1 MPEPMAADSTSDP
14 GAISPEPVGDQSIAA
29 SDSGDQS
36 AAPLDSGETLESAVT
51 KARPMR
57 VRKLRTKASVSPKV
71 NLDRP
76 TLRLK
81 ASTAAHKAPGELI
94 QSPGTA
100 ADAIKEEA
108 FKLTG
113 ALEPA
118 LPAELPPGPQQIE
131 IPELRASLP
140 TDLDGGHVEPSN
152 GAAQDAA
159 AMSPSIAMLSEEA
172 SQTNGSLPIEPAGVS
187 RDELSADGPPD
198 EPRVENTES
207 QPQQEVSSPG
217 QTLER
222 QERINR
228 VPEPQAGDQ
237 EHWHSPPPDNDPRF
251 TYVPPSDSRQFPIEE
266 RLDSGVKVPEPD
278 SIETTA
284 DERFETRVENI
295 AVPPRLLKFGLKTQ
309 LVLLAL
315 VPILVGSV
323 IAFLVASLS
332 PTLFA
337 ARSEIVVNVA
347 SMDWS
352 RAERFLATQLV
363 VAKARMTLE
372 PISAA
377 TKIPLRDLEENVKVE
392 LIGASDVI
400 AIQYANSDATLAL
413 EVVKAV
419 TAQYLLSL
427 RDYEQ
432 VGNGRHRLLMPATLL
447 EEPVSLKPIYAA
459 LIGAIV
465 GVAIGIAGMV
475 LRTQA
480 WRMK

>member
-1 MPEPMAADSTSDP
+1 MPEPMAADSTSDTE
-14 GAISPEPVGDQSIAA
+14 AISPEPVGDQATAA
-29 SDSGDQS
+29 SN
-36 AAPLDSGETLESAVT
+36 SGETLESAVAKT
-51 KARPMR
+51 RPMR
-57 VRKLRTKASVSPKV
+57 VRKLRTKATVSPKV

-81 ASTAAHKAPGELI
+81 ASTAAHNVPGELV

-100 ADAIKEEA
+100 ADTIEEEA

-131 IPELRASLP
+131 IPELRTSLP
-140 TDLDGGHVEPSN
+140 SDLDGGHIEPSN

-159 AMSPSIAMLSEEA
+159 AMSPSIAILSEEA

-187 RDELSADGPPD
+187 HDELSADNPSD
-198 EPRVENTES
+198 ELRIENTES
-207 QPQQEVSSPG
+207 QPQQEVSNPS
-217 QTLER
+217 QSLER

-228 VPEPQAGDQ
+228 ASEPPAGDQ
-237 EHWHSPPPDNDPRF
+237 EHGHSSPPDNDPRF
-251 TYVPPSDSRQFPIEE
+251 TYVPQSDSRQFPIEE
-266 RLDSGVKVPEPD
+266 RLDSGAKVPEPNPM
-278 SIETTA
+278 ETIT
-284 DERFETRVENI
+284 DERFEARVENI

-309 LVLLAL
+309 LALLAL

-363 VAKARMTLE
+363 VAKSRMTLE

-377 TKIPLRDLEENVKVE
+377 TTIPLRDLEENVKVE